1 MPAGHR
7 REPGEGGVTSRIAC
21 QPIRAY
27 LIAKG
32 IVYVL
37 IGLTWLLIPSQA
49 RELGIAWVPWL
60 TSHLVAAMWI
70 AGGAV
75 AITSGI
81 ALRARRWGFFAL
93 QFVAFFLALVFAVS
107 AVADMLPDTLL
118 AGGRS
123 ASITTTVSYL
133 GFWVSA
139 LIVAQVRTDGT
150 APEGADA

>member
-1 MPAGHR
+1 MRAGQR
-7 REPGEGGVTSRIAC
+7 REPGEGGVTSWIAC

-32 IVYVL
+32 TVYVL

-60 TSHLVAAMWI
+60 SSHLVAVMWI
-70 AGGAV
+70 VGGAV
-75 AITSGI
+75 AITSGV

-107 AVADMLPDTLL
+107 AVADLLPDTLL
-118 AGGRS
+118 AGGRV
-123 ASITTTVSYL
+123 ASMTTTVSYL

-139 LIVAQVRTDGT
+139 LIVAQIRTECPT
-150 APEGADA
+150 PEGADA